1 MMIRL
6 ERYLFRN
13 LLVAT
18 LYSTA
23 GLTVTIWLT
32 QSLRL
37 IEIVVE
43 AGAPLRL
50 FLWLLLLTVPTF
62 LGIVLP
68 IALVGAVLF
77 TYNRLTMDSELVV
90 MHAAGV
96 GPFRL
101 ARPALVMAA
110 GVMGIVFVLNVW
122 LTPAAH
128 RELVRLEYAV
138 KNNYSQLFLREGV
151 FNELGDRLS
160 VYVRNRDRDGDLH
173 GVLIHDARV
182 PGKAVTIMGERAVMV
197 PGEAGARF
205 VVYSGNRQELDQ
217 TSGRLS
223 ELFFDRYAVDIKVL
237 SNASSDRWPDA
248 RERTT
253 AELFNPSTE
262 TTQVDRVMRQMR
274 AELHHRLS
282 SPLFSLA
289 FALVALSALLSG
301 EFNRRGQTLR
311 VAMAILGVVVLQ
323 AASLGL
329 TSLAT
334 RLGAFIPLM
343 YILPIL
349 VLLPTGWVLAQGRM
363 RRQRPPSAIAPAVG

>member
-1 MMIRL
+1 MMTRL

-62 LGIVLP
+62 LGVVLP

-90 MHAAGV
+90 MRAAGV
-96 GPFRL
+96 GSFRL
-101 ARPALVMAA
+101 ARPALVLAA
-110 GVMGIVFVLNVW
+110 GVMGTVFALNVW

-138 KNNYSQLFLREGV
+138 KNDYSQLFLREGV
-151 FNELGDRLS
+151 FNDVGEKLS
-160 VYVRNRDRDGDLH
+160 VYLRNRGQDGNLH
-173 GVLIHDARV
+173 GVLIHDARI
-182 PGKAVTIMGERAVMV
+182 PDKPVTIMGEHAIMV

-205 VVYSGNRQELDQ
+205 VVFNGNRQEMDQ
-217 TSGRLS
+217 LKGRLS
-223 ELFFDRYAVDIKVL
+223 ELYFERYAIDIKL
-237 SNASSDRWPDA
+237 RTDTRGDRWPDA
-248 RERTT
+248 RERSM
-253 AELFNPSTE
+253 AELLAPAAE
-262 TTQVDRVMRQMR
+262 LAQYDRIVRQMR

-289 FALVALSALLSG
+289 FVLVALASLLSG
-301 EFNRRGQTLR
+301 EFNRRGQASRVTL
-311 VAMAILGVVVLQ
+311 AILAVVVLQ
-323 AASLGL
+323 AVSLGL
-329 TSLAT
+329 TSLST
-334 RLGAFIPLM
+334 RMGNFIPLM
-343 YILPIL
+343 YLLPLL
-349 VLLPTGWVLAQGRM
+349 VLVPAGWVLAGS
-363 RRQRPPSAIAPAVG
+363 RRLPRHPAAAAAG

>member
-1 MMIRL
+1 MMNRL

-50 FLWLLLLTVPTF
+50 FLWLLVLTVPTF

-90 MHAAGV
+90 MRAAGV

-101 ARPALVMAA
+101 ARPAVVLAS
-110 GVMGIVFVLNVW
+110 GVTGIVFALNLW

-128 RELVRLEYAV
+128 RELVHMEHAV
-138 KNNYSQLFLREGV
+138 KNDYSQLFLREGV
-151 FNELGDRLS
+151 FNDIGERLS
-160 VYVRNRDRDGDLH
+160 VFVRERDRDGNLH

-205 VVYSGNRQELDQ
+205 VVFNGDRQEMDQ
-217 TSGRLS
+217 AKGRLS

-237 SNASSDRWPDA
+237 SSAGGERWPDA

-253 AELFNPSTE
+253 AELLDPPPE
-262 TTQVDRVMRQMR
+262 VTQYDRMVRQMR

-289 FALVALSALLSG
+289 FTLVALASLLSG
-301 EFNRRGQTLR
+301 EFNRRGQASRVTL
-311 VAMAILGVVVLQ
+311 AILAVVVLQ

-329 TSLAT
+329 TSLST
-334 RLGAFIPLM
+334 RMGAFIPLM
-343 YILPIL
+343 YLLPIL
-349 VLLPTGWVLAQGRM
+349 VVVPTTWVLAQGL
-363 RRQRPPSAIAPAVG
+363 RRRRKPPAAVQATG

>member
-1 MMIRL
+1 MMNRL

-90 MHAAGV
+90 MRAAGV

-101 ARPALVMAA
+101 ARPAVVLAGTVM
-110 GVMGIVFVLNVW
+110 VIVFALNLW

-128 RELVRLEYAV
+128 RELVRMEHAV
-138 KNNYSQLFLREGV
+138 KNDYSQLFLREGV
-151 FNELGDRLS
+151 FNEIGERLS
-160 VYVRNRDRDGDLH
+160 VYVRERDRDGNLH

-182 PGKAVTIMGERAVMV
+182 IDKAVTIMGERAVMV
-197 PGEAGARF
+197 PGETGARF
-205 VVYSGNRQELDQ
+205 VVFNGNRQEMDK
-217 TSGRLS
+217 TTNRLS
-223 ELFFDRYAVDIKVL
+223 ELFFERYAVDIKVL
-237 SNASSDRWPDA
+237 SSAAGDRWPDA

-253 AELFNPSTE
+253 AELLSPPPE
-262 TTQVDRVMRQMR
+262 VAQYDRMVRQMR

-282 SPLFSLA
+282 SPLFALA
-289 FALVALSALLSG
+289 FTLVALASLLSG
-301 EFNRRGQTLR
+301 EFNRRGQASR
-311 VAMAILGVVVLQ
+311 VTVTILAVVVLQ

-329 TSLAT
+329 TSLST
-334 RLGAFIPLM
+334 RMGAFIPLM
-343 YILPIL
+343 YLLPLL
-349 VLLPTGWVLAQGRM
+349 VLVPTTWMLTQGL
-363 RRQRPPSAIAPAVG
+363 RRRRRPSALAAG

>member
-1 MMIRL
+1 MMTRL

-37 IEIVVE
+37 IEVVVE

-90 MHAAGV
+90 MRAAGV
-96 GPFRL
+96 SPVRL
-101 ARPALVMAA
+101 GRPAVVLGTGVMA
-110 GVMGIVFVLNVW
+110 IVFVLNLW

-128 RELVRLEYAV
+128 RELVRIEYAV
-138 KNNYSQLFLREGV
+138 KNDYSQLFLREGV
-151 FNELGDRLS
+151 FNDIGEKLS
-160 VYVRNRDRDGDLH
+160 VYVRNRDREGNLH

-182 PGKAVTIMGERAVMV
+182 VGKPVTIMGESAVMV

-205 VVYSGNRQELDQ
+205 VVFNGNRQEMDQ
-217 TSGRLS
+217 ARNRLS
-223 ELFFDRYAVDIKVL
+223 ELHFERYAVDIKVL
-237 SNASSDRWPDA
+237 SSNKGDRWPDA
-248 RERTT
+248 RERST
-253 AELFNPSTE
+253 AELLDPPSDLA
-262 TTQVDRVMRQMR
+262 QYDRIVRQMH

-282 SPLFSLA
+282 SPLFALA
-289 FALVALSALLSG
+289 FTLVALASLLSG
-301 EFNRRGQTLR
+301 EFNRRGQASR
-311 VAMAILGVVVLQ
+311 VTVAILGVVVLQ
-323 AASLGL
+323 SASLGL

-334 RLGAFIPLM
+334 RMGAFIPLM
-343 YILPIL
+343 YLLPLL
-349 VLLPTGWVLAQGRM
+349 VLGPTGWVLARGRLP
-363 RRQRPPSAIAPAVG
+363 RRRPAAVAPG

>member
-1 MMIRL
+1 MMTRL

-90 MHAAGV
+90 MRAAGV

-101 ARPALVMAA
+101 ARPALVLAA
-110 GVMGIVFVLNVW
+110 GVMGIVFLLNVW

-138 KNNYSQLFLREGV
+138 KNDYSQLFLREGV
-151 FNELGDRLS
+151 FNDVGEKLS
-160 VYVRNRDRDGDLH
+160 VYLRSRDQDGNLH

-182 PGKAVTIMGERAVMV
+182 AGKPVTIMGENAVMV

-205 VVYSGNRQELDQ
+205 VVFNGNRQEMDQ
-217 TSGRLS
+217 IKGRLS
-223 ELFFDRYAVDIKVL
+223 ELYFERYAIDIKL
-237 SNASSDRWPDA
+237 RTDTRGDRWPDA
-248 RERTT
+248 RERSM
-253 AELFNPSTE
+253 AELLDPPADLA
-262 TTQVDRVMRQMR
+262 QYDRIVRQMR

-289 FALVALSALLSG
+289 FVLVALASLLSG
-301 EFNRRGQTLR
+301 EFNRRGQASRVTL
-311 VAMAILGVVVLQ
+311 AILAVVVLQ

-329 TSLAT
+329 TSLST
-334 RLGAFIPLM
+334 RMGNFIPLM
-343 YILPIL
+343 YLLPLL
-349 VLLPTGWVLAQGRM
+349 VLLPAGWVLAGGRRLP
-363 RRQRPPSAIAPAVG
+363 RRPAAAAAG

>member
-1 MMIRL
+1 MMNRL

-37 IEIVVE
+37 IEVVVE

-90 MHAAGV
+90 MRAAGV
-96 GPFRL
+96 GPMRL
-101 ARPALVMAA
+101 ALPALVLSGAVMA
-110 GVMGIVFVLNVW
+110 IVFVLNLW

-128 RELVRLEYAV
+128 RELVRMEYAV
-138 KNNYSQLFLREGV
+138 KNDYSQLFLREGV
-151 FNELGDRLS
+151 FNDIGEKLS
-160 VYVRNRDRDGDLH
+160 VFVRSRDRDGNLH
-173 GVLIHDARV
+173 GVLIHDARTKDK
-182 PGKAVTIMGERAVMV
+182 PVTIMGERAIMV

-205 VVYSGNRQELDQ
+205 VVFNGNRQEMDQ
-217 TSGRLS
+217 TRGRLS
-223 ELFFDRYAVDIKVL
+223 ELHFERYAVDIKVF
-237 SNASSDRWPDA
+237 SSAKGERWPDA
-248 RERTT
+248 RERST
-253 AELFNPSTE
+253 AELLDPPPE
-262 TTQVDRVMRQMR
+262 IAQYDRMVRQMK
-274 AELHHRLS
+274 AEFHHRLS
-282 SPLFSLA
+282 SPLFVLA
-289 FALVALSALLSG
+289 FTLVALAALLSG
-301 EFNRRGQTLR
+301 EFNRRGQASRVTLS
-311 VAMAILGVVVLQ
+311 VLSVVVLQ

-329 TSLAT
+329 TSLST
-334 RLGAFIPLM
+334 RTGAFIPLM
-343 YILPIL
+343 YALPVL
-349 VLLPTGWVLAQGRM
+349 VLGPAAWVLAKGRP
-363 RRQRPPSAIAPAVG
+363 RRRASPVPASV